1 MNRTTQTKVCQ
12 ALSVL
17 LLLTLSLCVD
27 HTASRPS
34 TENEGGASTL
44 PPGADNIEIHHVS
57 VVNGVNHEDHPVIM
71 YKEDFVNEDYD
82 PTKNETKPSY
92 PRLYKHT
99 QRTRHHHGQAAAQ
112 PALVEEKILFDVLP
126 ETPLILSD
134 ADNTKLEPKKEATL
148 HKYPKKYHS
157 RHRRHAYNQLY
168 RNDLYAAQ
176 QPLYYRP
183 VPAPHYLP
191 IQPLQQYQRYPTI
204 GKPPKYQGKLV
215 FWQTVAPPKNPDSL
229 DNRGSFD
236 DQNSLFHNSNPDDA
250 DFSVFD
256 QPRPEEPVAVPPS
269 IDNSYWGNSWRA
281 EEEPELPPVWGSSQ
295 GRRPNN
301 GPARIPTTQA
311 PAWSQ
316 TTSRPVVQRT
326 TPRRQSGVTSA
337 PTKQT
342 TPKLSKCVWAIVNCC
357 SQGSTKIRYSCFE
370 EFGCHGAFWGV
381 NPCAEEIRTSA
392 IARLA

>member
-301 GPARIPTTQA
+301 GPGFSAPSFQASPPWGNTLQPRPQAQARPTLRQDAVLYPKEPDYPSGTTCHRA
-311 PAWSQ
+311 SQ
-316 TTSRPVVQRT
+316 LCCSLENLGSLYDCFH
-326 TPRRQSGVTSA
+326 RQSCEHSLA
-337 PTKQT
+337 EI
-342 TPKLSKCVWAIVNCC
+342 LSTC
-357 SQGSTKIRYSCFE
+357 S
-370 EFGCHGAFWGV
+370 
-381 NPCAEEIRTSA
+381 
-392 IARLA
+392 